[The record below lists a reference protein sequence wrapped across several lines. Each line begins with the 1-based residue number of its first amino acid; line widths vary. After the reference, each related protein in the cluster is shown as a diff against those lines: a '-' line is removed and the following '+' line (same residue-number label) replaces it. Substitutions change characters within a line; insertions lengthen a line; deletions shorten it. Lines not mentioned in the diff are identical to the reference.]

1 MMMMMILSEERDEDL
16 VNTNTSHPDI
26 DSVKLFSTISKVSM
40 RVLKRSETGTSHSRL
55 DKVSSVPQCVIK

>member
-40 RVLKRSETGTSHSRL
+40 RVLK
-55 DKVSSVPQCVIK
+55 PQTLGNGNLAFQIG

>member
-40 RVLKRSETGTSHSRL
+40 RVLEHSETRTSHSIS